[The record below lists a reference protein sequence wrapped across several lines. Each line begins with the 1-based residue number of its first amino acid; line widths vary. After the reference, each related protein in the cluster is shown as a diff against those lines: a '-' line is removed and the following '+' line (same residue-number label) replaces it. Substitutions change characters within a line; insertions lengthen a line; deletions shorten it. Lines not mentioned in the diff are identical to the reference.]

1 MFIKDQDNNILS
13 DIQKYQQE
21 EQEFLAEKLAQTLN
35 LSYFNLQY
43 VKPSTDALEIIPE
56 AKARELKLIPISKS
70 YKTLVLG
77 ILDPTSDEVQK
88 FLEELKKEGWE
99 LKIGVISENSL
110 NKGLEAYKYLK
121 KEKFSYREKLEIDPE
136 ILKELEE
143 KIKTKEDIAEFVK
156 ETVYQRPF
164 VALDIIFASALKF
177 DTSDIHFE
185 PQDKDVRVRLRI
197 DGILYEV
204 ATIPKEKY
212 LPIKNRIKLASK
224 LYINITNQPQDGK
237 FSIIRQDKRF
247 DIRVSTVP
255 GNYDETIVMRIL
267 DTSKIMVGL
276 EKLGMREDD
285 FETLSRIIK
294 LPNGLILNTGPTGSG
309 KTTTLYAILLRIKS
323 PEIKIITIEDPI
335 EYEIPGISQTQVD
348 HKRGYTFASGLR
360 AALRQDPDVILV
372 GEIRDNETANT
383 AINASLTGHLVL
395 STLHTND
402 TLGAIPRLINLE
414 VEKTLIPPALR
425 LVIAQRLVRK
435 VCQYCKEEYEPDEN
449 LKQKIIS
456 KLREIPKKELLAKY
470 NLDNFT
476 LVTGK
481 GCEKCMGTGYKGR
494 LGIFEFLVMTKKL
507 EELVYE
513 EPSEI
518 KIFNTVRTEGFVTLQ
533 EDGLIKALDKI
544 TTIEE
549 VERVTG
555 LL

>member
-177 DTSDIHFE
+177 DASDIHLE